1 MLARRTDAATPSRGT
16 HAGFNANVHGARGL
30 FAFSVFVFHVV
41 NSGLGTFPALA
52 TGVGNFIARTPEY
65 GVELFFCISGYV
77 IMGTLRRSEDP
88 LAFIGDRMVRIY
100 PTLWASILVIM
111 GVGMATGTHGF
122 EDLPASHLAW
132 AVPANMLALPGILP
146 LDNVHPAAWSLSYEM
161 AFYIFAGAAWTL
173 HVRGRAHAALALL
186 ACLVPLLALYPR
198 ALLFVS
204 GVVVAER
211 LTRYLPLARLARFPA
226 LMLLLFL
233 ATWAGIQQLSLP
245 EHIINTTLIDWASDL
260 RLPLAMVAVW
270 AATLGFDGLAAGR
283 GLIGRLLLT
292 RALQY
297 MGTISYSFYLWH
309 PLVMAVIKAT
319 MLRAGLAQ
327 FAWPWSQV
335 LFLLLALPPS
345 LVVSDLSQRVLERAL
360 GRWLRRR
367 AHHRTAAVRAVVSS
381 GTR

>member
-1 MLARRTDAATPSRGT
+1 MREERRPALPPPEPALR
-16 HAGFNANVHGARGL
+16 FNPWVHGARGL
-30 FAFSVFVFHVV
+30 FSGAVFCFHVV
-41 NSGLGTFPALA
+41 NSGLGTLDSPLALYFLRS
-52 TGVGNFIARTPEY
+52 TEY
-65 GVELFFCISGYV
+65 GVELFFGISGYV
-77 IMGTLRRSEDP
+77 IAGTLRRSTSYGAF
-88 LAFIGDRMVRIY
+88 LADRAIRIFPVLWVTVLAIALITPAVHWRGAAFVNLGDM
-100 PTLWASILVIM
+100 A
-111 GVGMATGTHGF
+111 VG
-122 EDLPASHLAW
+122 LLA
-132 AVPANMLALPGILP
+132 NLLALPGIFP
-146 LDNVHPAAWSLSYEM
+146 LSAIHPAAWSLSYEM

-173 HVRGRAHAALALL
+173 HVCGRTHAALALL

-233 ATWAGIQQLSLP
+233 AAWAGIQQLSLP